1 MTREQRNEFNYY
13 RKLVRELAKDGSE
26 TAMISIP
33 VSHCHELKQQVTDML
48 TAIGYWPCK
57 VGIPS
62 IAPMDTEPR
71 IVFIWYGS
79 EKAWQEATF
88 QWERETICNAINA

>member
-1 MTREQRNEFNYY
+1 MTRNQWYEFNYY
-13 RKLVRELAKDGSE
+13 KKIVRDLKKDRSTTALVSV
-26 TAMISIP
+26 P
-33 VSHCHELKQQVTDML
+33 VSHCAELKQKVTDML

-71 IVFIWYGS
+71 IVYIWYGS
-79 EKAWQEATF
+79 EEAWQYATF
-88 QWERETICNAINA
+88 QWEREEICKAINA

>member
-1 MTREQRNEFNYY
+1 MTRNQWYEFNYY
-13 RKLVRELAKDGSE
+13 KKIVRDLKKDRST
-26 TAMISIP
+26 TALISVP
-33 VSHCHELKQQVTDML
+33 VSYCAELKQKVTDML

-71 IVFIWYGS
+71 IVYIWYGT
-79 EKAWQEATF
+79 EEAWQYATF
-88 QWERETICNAINA
+88 QWEREEICKAINA